1 MPTVSDRGPRGADV
15 TPQAISRP
23 RCEEQ
28 LSRTEKKIGHA
39 RPATGQPTDSPL
51 DSCGGSTV
59 FAAAPQS
66 SLRHDH
72 IGRVATTPLGCA
84 RGRERYS
91 RISAIRPRSIA
102 YIQRLHHYSSVHG
115 PKCPQHTSC
124 NSTPGVSPVCAH
136 ALVPIRPSVG
146 KSKLHGCYR
155 SAPLSSSLAPDRARL
170 PAFPMSLLVTCR
182 LRRLR

>member
-1 MPTVSDRGPRGADV
+1 MLSVCVMRLVGRPGVSMK
-15 TPQAISRP
+15 I
-23 RCEEQ
+23 
-28 LSRTEKKIGHA
+28 LKSRTKNGHA

-59 FAAAPQS
+59 FAAAPLS

-72 IGRVATTPLGCA
+72 IGRGATTTGVPRP

-170 PAFPMSLLVTCR
+170 PAFPTSLLVTCR